1 MSGSMAYSLL
11 MNNIYIKSTPAFDR
25 KADNLMTEDA
35 LNDFFD
41 YIEESPKAGTVITGT
56 GGVRKIRWRK
66 GDNDKGKSG
75 GVRILYHYSE
85 DLLVLLITLFGKSEK
100 ENITQAE
107 RNELKRTV
115 PLLVAK
121 YRGEL

>member
-1 MSGSMAYSLL
+1 MT
-11 MNNIYIKSTPAFDR
+11 NIYIKSTPAFDR
-25 KADNLMTEDA
+25 KAAKLLTEKA
-35 LNDFFD
+35 LEGFLDHIQKN
-41 YIEESPKAGTVITGT
+41 PKEGLVITGT
-56 GGVRKIRWRK
+56 GGVRKIRWGK
-66 GDNDKGKSG
+66 GDNAKGKSG
-75 GVRILYHYSE
+75 GVRILYHYCD

-100 ENITQAE
+100 DNISSAE